1 MKKTREKSEQNLETK
16 SPEKKPAAKHDGR
29 TLWHLFVIFFKA
41 GTFTFA
47 GGLSMLPVIEK
58 DVVDK
63 YKLMPK
69 EDFMEYATLSQTLPG
84 VIALN
89 CASFVGRRSAGFLGM
104 LVAGFGA
111 TFSAF
116 VLMLVATILL
126 QFIPQTG
133 AFAGAFRGIRAASAA
148 LILSAA
154 FSLGKHNIKAAFT
167 IVVML
172 AAFALVLF
180 LNISAPLV
188 ILAAGIAGCM
198 YQWIRSRRKKAES

>member
-1 MKKTREKSEQNLETK
+1 MTQDTEEKINPENKKAVGK
-16 SPEKKPAAKHDGR
+16 KKPEFK

-47 GGLSMLPVIEK
+47 GGLAMLPVIEK
-58 DVVDK
+58 SVVEK
-63 YKLMPK
+63 YALMPR
-69 EDFMEYATLSQTLPG
+69 EDFLEYATLSQTLPG

-89 CASFVGRRSAGFLGM
+89 CASFVGRHTAGFWGM

-116 VLMLVATILL
+116 VLMLAATILL
-126 QFIPQTG
+126 QFIPQEG

-154 FSLGKHNIKAAFT
+154 FSLGKYNIKTAFT

-180 LNISAPLV
+180 ADISAPLV
-188 ILAAGIAGCM
+188 ILAAGLAGCLF
-198 YQWIRSRRKKAES
+198 QWIKSRRKKAAS